1 MVDTASNKGVAR
13 ELSDGRTSVRFER
26 SFNHPVERVWKA
38 ISDPAEL
45 AIWMPGTELA
55 QFAGGTYSHSFQGD
69 CEGGDAR
76 LDGKVVVFDPPR
88 KLVCSYQN
96 GSSTIWELKRQGDG
110 CLVTFENIH
119 GGGGGEEDHLSIL
132 TGWHAHLDV
141 LEGFLSHGSGMSVE
155 QMSDHEDELLSH
167 YQQI

>member
-1 MVDTASNKGVAR
+1 MMKNGIAK
-13 ELSDGRTSVRFER
+13 ELSDHRTSVRFER
-26 SFNHPVERVWKA
+26 ALDYPVERVWKA

-45 AIWMPGTELA
+45 AIWMPGTEFE
-55 QFAGGTYSHSFQGD
+55 QFAGGKYVHVFQGD
-69 CEGGDAR
+69 SDGGNAR
-76 LDGKVVVFDPPR
+76 LDGKVMVFDPPR

-96 GSSTIWELKRQGDG
+96 GSSIIWALKRQGDG
-110 CLVTFENIH
+110 CLLTFENIH
-119 GGGGGEEDHLSIL
+119 GGGAGEEDHLSIL

-141 LEGFLSHGSGMSVE
+141 LAGYLGHGSGMSLE